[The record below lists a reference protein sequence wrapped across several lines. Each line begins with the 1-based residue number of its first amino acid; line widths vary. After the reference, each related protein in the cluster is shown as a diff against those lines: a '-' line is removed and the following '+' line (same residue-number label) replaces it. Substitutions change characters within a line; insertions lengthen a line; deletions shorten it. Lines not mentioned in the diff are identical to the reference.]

1 MQFLNCLIIAE
12 CRFHK
17 QYDILL
23 NFFYFSPSSVYWMN
37 DVEVIKICAY
47 ALNIPENVYTFFL
60 YSLVLLRCVKEA
72 LVK

>member
-1 MQFLNCLIIAE
+1 
-12 CRFHK
+12 
-17 QYDILL
+17 
-23 NFFYFSPSSVYWMN
+23 MN